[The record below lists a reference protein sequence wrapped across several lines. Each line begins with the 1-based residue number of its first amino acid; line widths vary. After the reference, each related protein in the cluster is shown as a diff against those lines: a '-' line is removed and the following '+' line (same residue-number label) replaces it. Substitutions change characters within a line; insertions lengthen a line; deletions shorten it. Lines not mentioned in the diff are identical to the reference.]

1 MSGLGMPSLFR
12 EKAGE
17 KKSKGGPK
25 DNFQKFSA
33 KNQTGEYYI

>member
-1 MSGLGMPSLFR
+1 MTTFIDNTWLLGMPSLFR

-25 DNFQKFSA
+25 DNF
-33 KNQTGEYYI
+33 

>member
-1 MSGLGMPSLFR
+1 MPSIFR

-25 DNFQKFSA
+25 DNSRNFQQETKGGSIIYE
-33 KNQTGEYYI
+33 K